1 MRLESALAS
10 PTLRGRVDPNA
21 VNFPSSNHHSIPQ
34 WLQHSAYV
42 LDRLVSKLDP
52 WSRYVTLME
61 VFRCPRRN
69 LPRIH
74 TERKETRH
82 SRSR

>member
-21 VNFPSSNHHSIPQ
+21 VNFPSS
-34 WLQHSAYV
+34 AYV
-42 LDRLVSKLDP
+42 LDRLVSKLAP

-82 SRSR
+82 SRSRQLLPRLHYWIRR